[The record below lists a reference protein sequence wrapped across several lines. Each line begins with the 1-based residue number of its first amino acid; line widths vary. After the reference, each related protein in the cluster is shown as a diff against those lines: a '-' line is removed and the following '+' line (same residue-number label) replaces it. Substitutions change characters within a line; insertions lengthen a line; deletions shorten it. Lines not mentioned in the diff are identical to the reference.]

1 MITLIAHKQHN
12 LFDLYLEKELMD
24 AELDYDVSREN
35 KYGLELPLL
44 VVDGV
49 PLDMERAMKYIKE
62 SSHNE

>member
-1 MITLIAHKQHN
+1 MITLIAHKQPN

-35 KYGLELPLL
+35 KYGLELPVL

-62 SSHNE
+62 SSQNE

>member
-1 MITLIAHKQHN
+1 MITLIAHKQPN